1 MDSISMTSPG
11 DALALLRTWL
21 RTKRQRVSWTQRRLQ
36 QRDRSRD
43 RFAER
48 GVRRLGVARVHAAP
62 GVSGDRVRDVRRHAD
77 ARGPVCPY
85 SAKPIFGDGEA

>member
-1 MDSISMTSPG
+1 MTSPG

-21 RTKRQRVSWTQRRLQ
+21 RTERQRVSWTQRRLQ

-62 GVSGDRVRDVRRHAD
+62 GVSGDRVRDVRRNAD

>member
-1 MDSISMTSPG
+1 MTSPG